1 VRIYYFQFTIYY
13 SAAIV
18 NSKGEIVNRNG
29 SIRMDTHVK
38 FGVIVNPT
46 AGTTSVSHKA
56 QILQAVQ
63 KVLGDCTIRGL
74 DTQSREEFMQCAAE
88 LAREVEVL
96 IVAGGDGSFS
106 DALNAL
112 ESSTVF
118 SFLPFGSGC
127 ALQYAL
133 DLPPQLTRAAKRI
146 KEGHLRSYDLILC
159 DGTRKAF
166 LASIGLEADI
176 LHRRE
181 SLRESGIKGPPA
193 YAMAAFGSFFTE
205 LERTDMSISL
215 DGEELIVPNAVTAII
230 TKIPYYG
237 YKMRVVPNAVFDDGH
252 LHLLAVNSG
261 WAEIVGGMAN
271 AFLYENKL
279 GIYRKAREI
288 RITME
293 RERYAQ
299 LDGSIYRKGTAFHFK
314 VLPQA
319 LRIWC

>member
-1 VRIYYFQFTIYY
+1 
-13 SAAIV
+13 
-18 NSKGEIVNRNG
+18 
-29 SIRMDTHVK
+29 M
-38 FGVIVNPT
+38 IVNPT
-46 AGTTSVSHKA
+46 AGPTNVARKRQTLEGVK
-56 QILQAVQ
+56 
-63 KVLGDCTIRGL
+63 KVLGECEIRGL
-74 DTQSREEFMQCAAE
+74 ETRSREEFMQCAAE

-96 IVAGGDGSFS
+96 IVAGGDGTFS
-106 DALNAL
+106 DAINAL
-112 ESSTVF
+112 DSHTVL

-146 KEGHLRSYDLILC
+146 KEGQLRLYDLILC
-159 DGTRKAF
+159 DESRKAF
-166 LASIGLEADI
+166 MASIGLEADI

-181 SLRESGIKGPPA
+181 ELRESGINGPPA
-193 YAMAAFGSFFTE
+193 YAMATLGSFFTE
-205 LERTDMSISL
+205 LERTDMTIGL
-215 DGEELIVPNAVTAII
+215 DDETLVVPNAVTAIV

-237 YKMRVVPNAVFDDGH
+237 YKMKVVPNAVFDDGY

-279 GIYRKAREI
+279 GVYRKAREI

-299 LDGSIYRKGTAFHFK
+299 LDGSIYRKDTTFHFQ

-319 LRIWC
+319 LRMWC

>member
-1 VRIYYFQFTIYY
+1 MELD
-13 SAAIV
+13 
-18 NSKGEIVNRNG
+18 KL
-29 SIRMDTHVK
+29 VK
-38 FGVIVNPT
+38 FGMIVNPT
-46 AGTTSVSHKA
+46 AGPTNVERKRQT
-56 QILQAVQ
+56 LEAVK
-63 KVLGDCTIRGL
+63 KVLGECEIRGL
-74 DTQSREEFMQCAAE
+74 DTRSREEFMQCAVE

-96 IVAGGDGSFS
+96 IVAGGDGTFS
-106 DALNAL
+106 DAINAL
-112 ESSTVF
+112 DSNTVL

-133 DLPPQLTRAAKRI
+133 DLPPQLTRVAKRI
-146 KEGHLRSYDLILC
+146 KEGQLRLYDLILC
-159 DGTRKAF
+159 DESRKAF
-166 LASIGLEADI
+166 MASIGLEADI

-181 SLRESGIKGPPA
+181 ALRESGINGPPA

-205 LERTDMSISL
+205 LERTDMTIGL
-215 DGEELIVPNAVTAII
+215 DDETLVVPNAVTAIV

-237 YKMRVVPNAVFDDGH
+237 YKMKVVPNAVFDDGY
-252 LHLLAVNSG
+252 LHLLAINSG

-279 GIYRKAREI
+279 GVYRQAREI

-299 LDGSIYRKGTAFHFK
+299 LDGNIYRKGTTFTFR

-319 LRIWC
+319 LRMWC